1 MRKVLVG
8 GITGTGKSTLARQV
22 AARLGLPFHEMDA
35 LFHGPGW
42 VPRPTF
48 EAEVERIT
56 AGAAWVFDS
65 HGYPQ
70 VRDLVWSRADTV
82 IWLDYPRRIVMSR
95 VLRRSF
101 ARATYDR
108 ELWNGNREG
117 FRDWVSA
124 DHPVRWAWSQFDNRR
139 ADLTAR
145 ARDPAYGQVS
155 VIRLRHPRD
164 TREWLAALR

>member
-8 GITGTGKSTLARQV
+8 GSTGTGKSTLARQL
-22 AARLGLPFHEMDA
+22 AARLALPFHEMDA

-42 VPRPTF
+42 QPLPTF

-56 AGAAWVFDS
+56 AGDAWVFDS

-82 IWLDYPRRIVMSR
+82 VWLDYPRRIVMGR

-101 ARATYDR
+101 ARATYNR
-108 ELWNGNREG
+108 ELWNGNRES
-117 FRDWVSA
+117 FRDWA
-124 DHPVRWAWSQFDNRR
+124 DPEHPVRWAWSQYDKRR
-139 ADLTAR
+139 TDITAR
-145 ARDPAYGQVS
+145 SRDPAYGQLT
-155 VIRLRHPRD
+155 VIRLRHPREA
-164 TREWLAALR
+164 REWLAAL